1 MKMDRGRWFSIHAK
15 GIGICLLI
23 SLAAFVLGVGLTGV
37 DNGLTVA
44 LLKHLYTIVTHLLL

>member
-1 MKMDRGRWFSIHAK
+1 MKMDRGRWFSIHLK

-37 DNGLTVA
+37 DNGLIVA
-44 LLKHLYTIVTHLLL
+44 LLKHLYMIVTHLLL